1 MVRRLYFAFALIAPI
16 LIVGLSFRFPDA
28 WWTLVVV
35 GPLIALGLHD
45 VLQTEHALLRVFPIV
60 GHGRYLMEELRPE
73 IQQYFVESNIDG
85 MPFSREMR
93 SAIYQ
98 RAKGEIDTL
107 PFGTQRDVD
116 RDGFEW
122 MSHSMAPKPALEADP
137 GVDIGTATCTLP
149 YRAAHLNVSAMS
161 FGSLSANAILALNA
175 GAKSGGFYHNTGEG
189 GLSPYHLK
197 PGGDLVWQIGTG
209 YFGCRDRDGGFD
221 PDLFV
226 EGARRDAVRMIEI
239 KISQG
244 AKPAHGGI
252 LPAAKLSREIAQI
265 RGVPMDQD
273 VISPPAHQ
281 MFSTPRGLLEFI
293 ARLRELSGGKPV
305 GFKLCVGHKGEFL
318 GICKAMVATGIHP
331 DFITVD
337 GTEGGTGAAP
347 VELSNSV
354 GMPLRQGLWFVHNAL
369 RGVGVRDRVRVI
381 AAGKIATG
389 FHLFRMIALGADLCN
404 AARAMMFALGCIQ
417 ARRCNRNTC
426 PVGVATQ
433 DPARTVG
440 LVPVDKAPRVARYQA
455 ATVKAF
461 LELVAAAG
469 LDSPRDIRPFHVYR
483 RVSGPDVQ
491 NFSELYPRM
500 PEGFLIGAGAIP
512 DGWRRSWAAADADR
526 F

>member
-16 LIVGLSFRFPDA
+16 VIVGLSFRFPHA
-28 WWTLVVV
+28 WWAFLVV
-35 GPLIALGLHD
+35 GPLIALGGHD
-45 VLQTEHALLRVFPIV
+45 VLQTKHSLLRVFPII
-60 GHGRYLMEELRPE
+60 GHGRQLMEELRPG
-73 IQQYFVESNIDG
+73 IQQYFVESNVDG

-93 SAIYQ
+93 SAVYQ

-116 RDGFEW
+116 RDGYEW
-122 MSHSMAPKPALEADP
+122 MNHSMAPKPVLDTDP
-137 GVDIGTATCTLP
+137 RVEIGAATCKLA

-161 FGSLSANAILALNA
+161 FGSLSSNAILALNT
-175 GAKSGGFYHNTGEG
+175 GAKTGDFYHNTGEG

-209 YFGCRDRDGGFD
+209 YFGCRGRDGGFD
-221 PDLFV
+221 PNLFA
-226 EGARRDAVRMIEI
+226 EASRHDAVRMIEI

-252 LPAAKLSREIAQI
+252 LPAEKLSREIAEI
-265 RGVPMDQD
+265 RGVPMGQD
-273 VISPPAHQ
+273 VISPAGHR
-281 MFSTPRGLLEFI
+281 MFSTPHGLLEFI

-305 GFKLCVGHKGEFL
+305 GFKLCVGHKSEFL

-354 GMPLRQGLWFVHNAL
+354 GMPFRQGLWFVNNAL
-369 RGVGVRDRVRVI
+369 RGVGFRDRVRVV
-381 AAGKIATG
+381 AAGKIVTG
-389 FHLFRMIALGADLCN
+389 FHLFRAVALGADLCN
-404 AARAMMFALGCIQ
+404 SARPMMFALGCIQ
-417 ARRCNRNTC
+417 ARQCNTNTC

-433 DPARTVG
+433 NPAQTVG
-440 LVPVDKAPRVARYQA
+440 LVPADKGPRVARYQA

-461 LELVAAAG
+461 LEMVAAAG
-469 LDSPRDIRPFHVYR
+469 LEDPCDIRPFHVDR
-483 RVSGPDVQ
+483 RVAGPDVQ
-491 NFSELYPRM
+491 SFAKLYPWM
-500 PEGFLIGAGAIP
+500 PDGFLMDESVIP
-512 DGWRRSWAAADADR
+512 KGWRRSWAAANVDH

>member
-1 MVRRLYFAFALIAPI
+1 MVRRLYFTFAVIAPI
-16 LIVGLSFRFPDA
+16 VIVGLSFRFPAA
-28 WWTLVVV
+28 WWTFVIV

-45 VLQTEHALLRVFPIV
+45 VLQTEHSLLRVFPII
-60 GHGRYLMEELRPE
+60 GHGRYLMEEVRPE

-85 MPFSREMR
+85 RPFSRDMR

-98 RAKGEIDTL
+98 RAKGEIDTQ

-116 RDGFEW
+116 RNGYEW

-137 GVDIGTATCTLP
+137 RVDIGTATCTLP

-161 FGSLSANAILALNA
+161 FGSLSANAILALNT
-175 GAKSGGFYHNTGEG
+175 GAKTGGFYHNTGEG
-189 GLSPYHLK
+189 GLSPYHLN

-209 YFGCRDRDGGFD
+209 YFGCRDRDGGFA
-221 PDLFV
+221 PELFA
-226 EGARRDAVRMIEI
+226 EEARRDAVRMIEI

-265 RGVPMDQD
+265 RGVPMGQD
-273 VISPPAHQ
+273 VISPPAHGE
-281 MFSTPRGLLEFI
+281 FSTPRGLLEFI
-293 ARLRELSGGKPV
+293 AGLRELSGGKPV

-318 GICKAMVATGIHP
+318 GICKAMVATGMHP

-369 RGVGVRDRVRVI
+369 RGVGFRDRVRVI

-389 FHLFRMIALGADLCN
+389 FHLFRVIALGADLCN
-404 AARAMMFALGCIQ
+404 SARAMMFALGCIQ
-417 ARRCNRNTC
+417 ARRCNLNTC
-426 PVGVATQ
+426 PVGIATQ
-433 DPARTVG
+433 DPSHTVG
-440 LVPVDKAPRVARYQA
+440 LVPADKAPRVARYQA
-455 ATVKAF
+455 ATIKAF
-461 LELVAAAG
+461 FDLVAAAG

-491 NFSELYPRM
+491 SFAELYPRM
-500 PEGFLIGAGAIP
+500 PKGFLIDAGAIP
-512 DGWRRSWAAADADR
+512 EAWRRSWDAADVDR

>member
-1 MVRRLYFAFALIAPI
+1 MVRRVYFTFALIAPI
-16 LIVGLSFRFPDA
+16 VIVGLSFRVPAA
-28 WWTLVVV
+28 WWTFVVV

-45 VLQTEHALLRVFPIV
+45 VLQTDHSLLRVFPII

-116 RDGFEW
+116 RDGYEW
-122 MSHSMAPKPALEADP
+122 MSHSMAPKPVLETDP
-137 GVDIGTATCTLP
+137 RVDIGTATCTLA

-175 GAKSGGFYHNTGEG
+175 GAKTGGFYHNTGEG
-189 GLSPYHLK
+189 GLSPYHLN

-209 YFGCRDRDGGFD
+209 YFGCRDSDGGFN
-221 PDLFV
+221 PELFA
-226 EGARRDAVRMIEI
+226 EEARRDAVRMIEI

-265 RGVPMDQD
+265 RGVPMGQD
-273 VISPPAHQ
+273 VISPPAHGE
-281 MFSTPRGLLEFI
+281 FSTPRGLLEFI
-293 ARLRELSGGKPV
+293 VRLRELSGGKPV

-318 GICKAMVATGIHP
+318 GICKAMVATGMHP

-389 FHLFRMIALGADLCN
+389 FHLFRVIALGADLCN
-404 AARAMMFALGCIQ
+404 SARAMMFALGCIQ
-417 ARRCNRNTC
+417 ARRCNLNTC

-433 DPARTVG
+433 DPSHTVG
-440 LVPVDKAPRVARYQA
+440 LVPADKAPRVARYQA
-455 ATVKAF
+455 ATIKAF

-491 NFSELYPRM
+491 SFAELYPRM
-500 PEGFLIGAGAIP
+500 PKGFLVDAGVIP
-512 DGWRRSWAAADADR
+512 DAWRRSWAAADADR